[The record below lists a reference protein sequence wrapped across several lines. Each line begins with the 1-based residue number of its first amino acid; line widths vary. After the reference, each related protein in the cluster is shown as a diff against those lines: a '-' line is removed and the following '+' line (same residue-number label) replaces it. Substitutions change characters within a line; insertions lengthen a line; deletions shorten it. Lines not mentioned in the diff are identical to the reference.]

1 MSDIFGFAH
10 PLGIRTVV
18 RYCRPTVLDQGEITV
33 APADRTFPVTT
44 VPTRRS
50 RNLVLTGAI
59 SVALISTGS
68 AYLAMVQF
76 GIDVLAMNQGTA
88 YTTAGVFELSLVT
101 VALLAREAARDNRPG
116 GTLLALTWVLSSASG
131 VFAAWHEAYIGHP
144 IGAVLFRF
152 IVPLLAAL
160 MWHLALIGDRHL
172 ATGTSWSA
180 MRQSARMHALFL
192 TTEDLFRAQSLND
205 GSRTARRRLAKAEA
219 GRRRARS
226 VALRTVPPTE
236 MRAQVAAWCEAL
248 AAVGDG
254 TADVARLHL
263 ADRQRLTGILTDELL
278 DPRAPGAWG
287 EVEAPEVGV
296 PEYERRAADVAA
308 QFAEELDAAD
318 ARAVANAR
326 TAESMLDAANAL
338 KEESDRRAVRR
349 SAALDMPRQSVSE
362 RAPGPET
369 DQTEQAEQ
377 DFAQAPFADVP
388 AADPAEAAARATA
401 NVREAI
407 PPRRA
412 PRRNTQLGTV
422 DAERMIDLRTKG
434 RTYQEIAEEV
444 GVSRSTVGK
453 RMREF
458 TETGSIPIVRAR

>member
-1 MSDIFGFAH
+1 MA
-10 PLGIRTVV
+10 T
-18 RYCRPTVLDQGEITV
+18 
-33 APADRTFPVTT
+33 ADRAYPVTN

-76 GIDVLAMNQGTA
+76 GIDVLAMSQGTA
-88 YTTAGVFELSLVT
+88 YATAGVFELSLVT

-116 GTLLALTWVLSSASG
+116 GTLLALTWLLSSASG

-144 IGAVLFRF
+144 VGAVLFRF

-180 MRQSARMHALFL
+180 LRQSARMHALFL

-205 GSRTARRRLAKAEA
+205 GSRAARRRLARAEA

-254 TADVARLHL
+254 TADVARLHA
-263 ADRQRLTGILTDELL
+263 ADRQRLTGILVDEPMDGRSIDSRL
-278 DPRAPGAWG
+278 
-287 EVEAPEVGV
+287 EVGA
-296 PEYERRAADVAA
+296 PDYERW
-308 QFAEELDAAD
+308 AAD
-318 ARAVANAR
+318 AVAAEFGERGGVGERLYADGRPYDGVDERPREGGPYGVGEGRPVAR
-326 TAESMLDAANAL
+326 TA
-338 KEESDRRAVRR
+338 
-349 SAALDMPRQSVSE
+349 ALDSRRESVSE
-362 RAPGPET
+362 RAPQP
-369 DQTEQAEQ
+369 DAVFDQAE
-377 DFAQAPFADVP
+377 PEP
-388 AADPAEAAARATA
+388 AAAPAAEAAVAEGAVAEGPVAAPAEAAAQATA
-401 NVREAI
+401 NVRDAI
-407 PPRRA
+407 PRRRT
-412 PRRNTQLGTV
+412 PRRNTQLGTQ

-434 RTYQEIAEEV
+434 RTYREIAEEV

-458 TETGSIPIVRAR
+458 TETGSIPIVKAR

>member
-1 MSDIFGFAH
+1 M
-10 PLGIRTVV
+10 
-18 RYCRPTVLDQGEITV
+18 

-50 RNLVLTGAI
+50 RRLVLTGAI

-88 YTTAGVFELSLVT
+88 YATAGVFELSLVT

-116 GTLLALTWVLSSASG
+116 GTLLALTWALSSASG

-144 IGAVLFRF
+144 VGAILFRF

-192 TTEDLFRAQSLND
+192 TTEDLFRAQSLHD
-205 GSRTARRRLAKAEA
+205 GSRAARRRLARAEA

-226 VALRTVPPTE
+226 VALRTVPPME

-263 ADRQRLTGILTDELL
+263 ADRQRLTGILVDDELM
-278 DPRAPGAWG
+278 DGRVSDTRDGARDG
-287 EVEAPEVGV
+287 VGV
-296 PEYERRAADVAA
+296 GAPDYERRAADAVAA
-308 QFAEELDAAD
+308 EFADVRPVARGRDGDVLGEDFLDRD
-318 ARAVANAR
+318 VYDGGVYDGEVFDGE
-326 TAESMLDAANAL
+326 T
-338 KEESDRRAVRR
+338 DRRSARV
-349 SAALDMPRQSVSE
+349 SAALDMPRQGVSE
-362 RAPGPET
+362 RAPAPES
-369 DQTEQAEQ
+369 DPER
-377 DFAQAPFADVP
+377 DADVP
-388 AADPAEAAARATA
+388 VAEPAEAADQATA
-401 NVREAI
+401 NVREAL
-407 PPRRA
+407 PPRRR
-412 PRRNTQLGTV
+412 PRRNTGLGTE
-422 DAERMIDLRTKG
+422 DAERMIQLRTKG
-434 RTYQEIAEEV
+434 RTYREIAEEV

>member
-1 MSDIFGFAH
+1 MA
-10 PLGIRTVV
+10 T
-18 RYCRPTVLDQGEITV
+18 
-33 APADRTFPVTT
+33 ADRTFPTT
-44 VPTRRS
+44 SVPTRRS

-76 GIDVLAMNQGTA
+76 GVDVLAMNQGTA
-88 YTTAGVFELSLVT
+88 YATAGVFELSLVT

-116 GTLLALTWVLSSASG
+116 GTLLALTWALSSASG
-131 VFAAWHEAYIGHP
+131 IFAAWHEAYIGHP
-144 IGAVLFRF
+144 VGAVLFRF
-152 IVPLLAAL
+152 VVPLLAAL

-180 MRQSARMHALFL
+180 LRQSARMHALFL

-205 GSRTARRRLAKAEA
+205 GSRAARRRLAKAEA

-263 ADRQRLTGILTDELL
+263 ADRARLTGILTGERLE
-278 DPRAPGAWG
+278 PGALGVSGVLDASRTDVGTGVGIPDYEWRAA
-287 EVEAPEVGV
+287 EAVAGEVGV
-296 PEYERRAADVAA
+296 PVGGVDGSGVFDGQA
-308 QFAEELDAAD
+308 FGDAPGQGAPRP
-318 ARAVANAR
+318 AG
-326 TAESMLDAANAL
+326 
-338 KEESDRRAVRR
+338 RR
-349 SAALDMPRQSVSE
+349 SAALDERRDRVTE
-362 RAPGPET
+362 RAPVEPGPSGEGRGAG
-369 DQTEQAEQ
+369 TEPG
-377 DFAQAPFADVP
+377 PFGEGRGAGTEPGGPAV
-388 AADPAEAAARATA
+388 AADGGWQRVEAEAVDPVEAADRATA

-412 PRRNTQLGTV
+412 PRRDTQLGTRA
-422 DAERMIDLRTKG
+422 AERMIDLRAKG
-434 RTYQEIAEEV
+434 RTYREIAEEV
-444 GVSRSTVGK
+444 GVSETTVRK

-458 TETGSIPIVRAR
+458 TETGSIPMVTVR

>member
-1 MSDIFGFAH
+1 MAS
-10 PLGIRTVV
+10 
-18 RYCRPTVLDQGEITV
+18 
-33 APADRTFPVTT
+33 ADRTFPVTT

-50 RNLVLTGAI
+50 RRLVLTGAI

-88 YTTAGVFELSLVT
+88 YATAGVFELSLVT

-116 GTLLALTWVLSSASG
+116 GTLLALTWALSSASG

-144 IGAVLFRF
+144 VGAILFRF
-152 IVPLLAAL
+152 VVPLLAAL

-192 TTEDLFRAQSLND
+192 STEDLFRAQSLHD
-205 GSRTARRRLAKAEA
+205 GSRTARRRLARAEA

-226 VALRTVPPTE
+226 VALRTVPPME

-263 ADRQRLTGILTDELL
+263 ADRQRLTGILVDDELM
-278 DPRAPGAWG
+278 DGRVSDTRDGARAG
-287 EVEAPEVGV
+287 VGV
-296 PEYERRAADVAA
+296 GAPDYERRAADAVAA
-308 QFAEELDAAD
+308 EFADVRPVARGRDADVRGEDFLDRDVYDGGVYDGELFDGETD
-318 ARAVANAR
+318 
-326 TAESMLDAANAL
+326 
-338 KEESDRRAVRR
+338 RR
-349 SAALDMPRQSVSE
+349 SARVSAALGTPRQGVSE
-362 RAPGPET
+362 RAPAPEIES
-369 DQTEQAEQ
+369 DQDAE
-377 DFAQAPFADVP
+377 APLEE
-388 AADPAEAAARATA
+388 PAEAADRATA
-401 NVREAI
+401 NVREAL
-407 PPRRA
+407 PPRRR
-412 PRRNTQLGTV
+412 PRRNTGLGTE
-422 DAERMIDLRTKG
+422 DAERMIQLRTKG
-434 RTYQEIAEEV
+434 RTYREIAEEV

>member
-1 MSDIFGFAH
+1 M
-10 PLGIRTVV
+10 
-18 RYCRPTVLDQGEITV
+18 

-50 RNLVLTGAI
+50 RRLVLTGAI

-88 YTTAGVFELSLVT
+88 YATAGVFELSLVT

-116 GTLLALTWVLSSASG
+116 GTLLALTWALSSASG

-192 TTEDLFRAQSLND
+192 TTEDLFRAQSLHD
-205 GSRTARRRLAKAEA
+205 GSRTARRRLARAEA

-226 VALRTVPPTE
+226 VALRTVPPME

-263 ADRQRLTGILTDELL
+263 ADRQRLTGILVDDELM
-278 DPRAPGAWG
+278 DGRASDTRDGMYAG
-287 EVEAPEVGV
+287 VGV
-296 PEYERRAADVAA
+296 GAPDYERRAADAVAA
-308 QFAEELDAAD
+308 EFADGRPV
-318 ARAVANAR
+318 ARGRDGDVFD
-326 TAESMLDAANAL
+326 EGVF
-338 KEESDRRAVRR
+338 DRDGYDSEVFDGEVFDGETDRR
-349 SAALDMPRQSVSE
+349 SARVSAAAGTPRQGVSE
-362 RAPGPET
+362 RAPLPDT
-369 DQTEQAEQ
+369 DLAEQ
-377 DFAQAPFADVP
+377 GIEAPVAEP
-388 AADPAEAAARATA
+388 AMAADRATA
-401 NVREAI
+401 NVREAL
-407 PPRRA
+407 PPRRR
-412 PRRNTQLGTV
+412 PRRNTGLGTE
-422 DAERMIDLRTKG
+422 DAERMIQLRTKG
-434 RTYQEIAEEV
+434 RTYREIAEEV

>member
-1 MSDIFGFAH
+1 M
-10 PLGIRTVV
+10 
-18 RYCRPTVLDQGEITV
+18 

-50 RNLVLTGAI
+50 RRLVLTGAI

-88 YTTAGVFELSLVT
+88 YATAGVFELSLVT

-116 GTLLALTWVLSSASG
+116 GTLLALTWALSSASG

-144 IGAVLFRF
+144 VGAVLFRF

-192 TTEDLFRAQSLND
+192 TTEDLFRAQSLHD
-205 GSRTARRRLAKAEA
+205 GSRAARRRLARAEA

-226 VALRTVPPTE
+226 VALRTVPPME

-263 ADRQRLTGILTDELL
+263 ADRQRLTGILADDELM
-278 DPRAPGAWG
+278 DGRVSDTRDGARAG
-287 EVEAPEVGV
+287 VGV
-296 PEYERRAADVAA
+296 GAPDYERRAADAVAA
-308 QFAEELDAAD
+308 EFADVRPVARGRDGEALGEDFLDRD
-318 ARAVANAR
+318 VYDGGVYDGEVFDGETDRR
-326 TAESMLDAANAL
+326 TA
-338 KEESDRRAVRR
+338 RV
-349 SAALDMPRQSVSE
+349 SAALDMPRQGVSE
-362 RAPGPET
+362 RAPAPESDP
-369 DQTEQAEQ
+369 DQGAE
-377 DFAQAPFADVP
+377 APVAE
-388 AADPAEAAARATA
+388 PAEAADQATA
-401 NVREAI
+401 NVREAL
-407 PPRRA
+407 PPRRR
-412 PRRNTQLGTV
+412 PRRNTGLGTE
-422 DAERMIDLRTKG
+422 DAERMIQLRTKG
-434 RTYQEIAEEV
+434 RTYREIAEEV

>member
-1 MSDIFGFAH
+1 
-10 PLGIRTVV
+10 
-18 RYCRPTVLDQGEITV
+18 V

-50 RNLVLTGAI
+50 RSLVLTGAI

-88 YTTAGVFELSLVT
+88 YATAGVFELSLVT

-144 IGAVLFRF
+144 VGAVLFRF

-180 MRQSARMHALFL
+180 LRQSARMHALFL

-205 GSRTARRRLAKAEA
+205 GSRAARRRLNRAEA

-263 ADRQRLTGILTDELL
+263 ADRQRLTGILVDDELM
-278 DPRAPGAWG
+278 DGRVSDTWGGARAG
-287 EVEAPEVGV
+287 VGV
-296 PEYERRAADVAA
+296 GAPDYERRAADAVAA
-308 QFAEELDAAD
+308 EFAD
-318 ARAVANAR
+318 ARPFAR
-326 TAESMLDAANAL
+326 GRDGDAFGEDFLDRDVYDAGVYDG
-338 KEESDRRAVRR
+338 EVFDGETDRRSARV
-349 SAALDMPRQSVSE
+349 SAALDMPRQGVSE
-362 RAPGPET
+362 RAPAPESDP
-369 DQTEQAEQ
+369 DQGAETPV
-377 DFAQAPFADVP
+377 AE
-388 AADPAEAAARATA
+388 PAEAADQATA
-401 NVREAI
+401 NVREAL
-407 PPRRA
+407 PPRRR
-412 PRRNTQLGTV
+412 PRRNTGLGTE
-422 DAERMIDLRTKG
+422 DAERMIQLRTKG
-434 RTYQEIAEEV
+434 RTYREIAEEV